1 MFAPIAIL
9 VRRLIRQPQF
19 NQLRTKTIALQ
30 SQAITHICNRLRI
43 ERTTR

>member
-9 VRRLIRQPQF
+9 VRRLMRQPQF
-19 NQLRTKTIALQ
+19 NQLRTKTIALH
-30 SQAITHICNRLRI
+30 SQVITHVCNRLRI